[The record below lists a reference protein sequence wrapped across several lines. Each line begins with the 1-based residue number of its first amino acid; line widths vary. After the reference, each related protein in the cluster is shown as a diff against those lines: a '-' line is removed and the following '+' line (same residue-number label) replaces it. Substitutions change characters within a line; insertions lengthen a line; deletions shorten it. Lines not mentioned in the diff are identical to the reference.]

1 MDLFKSNW
9 VDTIFEG
16 RNQEYGAYVL
26 RKENGK
32 VTLLALLIGATIFT
46 LAISGPVI
54 IKKMGSS
61 SEDSAPSEVID
72 TKTVMMDII
81 EPVKPI
87 EPPIEKPIVQKET
100 KTIQEVVKHVPPVIV
115 DKETVQQEVTTVD
128 ELKDKIAGSKNVEAD
143 LDAGEVVIEGA
154 HSTVTNDAEVV
165 ENPNQ
170 IYEAVEVPPAY
181 PGGMNAFRTF
191 IGKNY
196 NLNVDRDLKG
206 KVLVQFVVEKDG
218 SLTDIKVVRDI
229 GHGSGAEAVRVLK
242 RAQKW
247 NPGIQNGRAVRV
259 RYTLP
264 IDINISSR

>member
-1 MDLFKSNW
+1 MNLFKSDW

-26 RKENGK
+26 RKENGR
-32 VTLLALLIGATIFT
+32 VMLLALLIGAAIFS

-54 IKKMGSS
+54 AKMIANSKD
-61 SEDSAPSEVID
+61 EAPTDTTID
-72 TKTVMMDII
+72 TKVVMMDII
-81 EPVKPI
+81 EPAKPI

-154 HSTVTNDAEVV
+154 HSTITNDAEVV

-170 IYEAVEVPPAY
+170 IYEAVEVSPSY
-181 PGGMNAFRTF
+181 PGGLNAFRTF
-191 IGKNY
+191 VGRNY
-196 NLNVDRDLKG
+196 SLNVDRDLKG

-218 SLTDIKVVRDI
+218 SLTDIKVIRDI